1 MADRLSSLP
10 DDLLHSILRDLPLK
24 YAVRTSALSRRW
36 VSQWLDAL
44 AASPVLDFTDRDF
57 ARGQPPARAAATVG
71 RCLRL
76 HAEHGAPLDAF
87 RVALV
92 ALPSGDGGT
101 FGRDVVGWVA
111 AAVARGARELEVD
124 LPPSQ
129 ERKNAAP
136 HGDRGSAAFL
146 ELPGDLFQIGN
157 SLERLAFGRLSLRAV
172 PLPAAGLAGL
182 RSLSLSHADVTDE
195 ALRVLL
201 ANCRAL
207 ESLSLRCCSLL
218 TAVSVASER
227 LRVLELLG
235 CRAVGELRVAAPALE
250 SFTLY
255 GNVIL
260 SAADWAEEAIAV
272 DFGATPALRDVYLSH
287 MDCCGY
293 LDFNHDHYYPFVYYV
308 PYARILTLCSIGLLT
323 PTLSWD
329 DDDDRFDHLPYV
341 QVNMGNASYI
351 DMPNLQELQLLMSSL
366 DEEGD
371 ADPRHPERVYYFFH
385 HTSFPVLKRLFIRF
399 PSNPTNGSC
408 SATAPIDG
416 EDDEDVEF
424 GYKIVLGQ
432 LTFIKA
438 VNFRGT
444 SWREWRLVGF
454 LLKRAPVLEQLVLV
468 TVGGDGAPGDEQL
481 EVIQERALVLR
492 KASRDA
498 RISVCRPSEDDSPNH
513 AHTRFFHEEFCCVH
527 QE

>member
-136 HGDRGSAAFL
+136 HGDR
-146 ELPGDLFQIGN
+146 FQIGN

-308 PYARILTLCSIGLLT
+308 PYARILTLCSIGL
-323 PTLSWD
+323 
-329 DDDDRFDHLPYV
+329 LPYV

>member
-366 DEEGD
+366 DEKAN
-371 ADPRHPERVYYFFH
+371 ADPRHPELPQQSYKRKLLGN
-385 HTSFPVLKRLFIRF
+385 SFRSMERTTKM
-399 PSNPTNGSC
+399 SNLDTRS
-408 SATAPIDG
+408 S
-416 EDDEDVEF
+416 
-424 GYKIVLGQ
+424 LGQ